1 MDVLYSEYVVVWGSI
16 RLPKKK
22 IQNGRWTYLNLI
34 YQEDPGVIKEQ
45 PTRLVR
51 ILYIN
56 DITDDLEQEVN

>member
-34 YQEDPGVIKEQ
+34 YQEDPEVIKEQ
-45 PTRLVR
+45 PTRIVR